1 MILDIAEYLG
11 IVAFSI
17 SGYYIGRRADLDLL
31 GIYIVSF
38 LTALGGGI
46 TRDIIVGRAPIAM
59 TDSIPAILTIS
70 TTTLLIFLKSQR
82 EGKLLDKITFVAI
95 DAIGMSS
102 FAISGAIVAIE
113 YSLNLVGVLVL
124 AFLTAVGGGVLRD
137 MLINQ
142 IPYLLKGGLY
152 GIIAITIG
160 VIIYLL
166 NIFDLLNNISIST
179 LFILSVIL
187 RLYAYRS
194 DWHLPR

>member
-46 TRDIIVGRAPIAM
+46 IRDVMVGRAPVTM
-59 TDSIPAILTIS
+59 TDSIPAILAIS
-70 TTTLLIFLKSQR
+70 TTTLLLFLKSQR
-82 EGKLLDKITFVAI
+82 EGALLDKLTFVAI

-102 FAISGAIVAIE
+102 FAISGAMVAIE
-113 YSLNLVGVLVL
+113 YKFNIIGVVVM

-142 IPYLLKGGLY
+142 IPYLLKGGFY
-152 GIIAITIG
+152 GIIAISIG
-160 VIIYLL
+160 IVIYTL
-166 NIFDLLNNISIST
+166 NILDMLNTVSISILFSVST
-179 LFILSVIL
+179 VL

>member
-11 IVAFSI
+11 IIAFSI
-17 SGYYIGRRADLDLL
+17 SGYYIGKRANLDLL

-46 TRDIIVGRAPIAM
+46 IRDVMVGRAPVTM
-59 TDSIPAILTIS
+59 TDSIPALLAIS
-70 TTTLLIFLKSQR
+70 TTTLLMFLKSQR
-82 EGKLLDKITFVAI
+82 EGRLLDKLTFVAI

-102 FAISGAIVAIE
+102 FAISGAMVAIE
-113 YSLNLVGVLVL
+113 YQFNLVGVVVM

-142 IPYLLKGGLY
+142 IPYLLKGGFY
-152 GIIAITIG
+152 GIIAISIG
-160 VIIYLL
+160 MVIYTL
-166 NIFDLLNNISIST
+166 NILDILNTVSISI
-179 LFILSVIL
+179 LFSISALL
-187 RLYAYRS
+187 RLYAYKR

>member
-17 SGYYIGRRADLDLL
+17 SGFYIGRRADLDLL

-46 TRDIIVGRAPIAM
+46 VRDVMVGRAPVTM
-59 TDSIPAILTIS
+59 TDSIPAILAIS
-70 TTTLLIFLKSQR
+70 TTTLLLFLKSQR
-82 EGKLLDKITFVAI
+82 EGRLLDKLTFVAI

-102 FAISGAIVAIE
+102 FAISGAMVAIE
-113 YSLNLVGVLVL
+113 YQFNIVGVVVM

-142 IPYLLKGGLY
+142 IPYLLKGGFY
-152 GIIAITIG
+152 GIIAIFIG
-160 VIIYLL
+160 IAIYTL
-166 NIFDLLNNISIST
+166 NILDMLNTVSISILFSVST
-179 LFILSVIL
+179 LL